1 MDPIKVKVTRYS
13 DDYIHITPGIILS
26 ISHIRYELIKDKCEY
41 CSLHSLKRPSCKE
54 IKEGLKETFGYDV
67 RKVCNSGNVIIYR
80 ISNLYNVKESV
91 NRILKSFL
99 CNNEMCTFYN
109 PDNPCN
115 GFNKCKLFDIN
126 SIINSP
132 NLTEMDKF
140 ILTYNKNEDL

>member
-1 MDPIKVKVTRYS
+1 
-13 DDYIHITPGIILS
+13 
-26 ISHIRYELIKDKCEY
+26 
-41 CSLHSLKRPSCKE
+41 
-54 IKEGLKETFGYDV
+54 
-67 RKVCNSGNVIIYR
+67 
-80 ISNLYNVKESV
+80 
-91 NRILKSFL
+91 
-99 CNNEMCTFYN
+99 MCTFYN